1 MRVAVIVR
9 SLNMGGMQRAA
20 VSLAES
26 FAQGGHESHLIYFK
40 EKNRVFSPDKSVF
53 LHHFNLQ
60 KLSMLS
66 GIGLFFE
73 ILARLLNIFI
83 RNSYFLWSAPFLS
96 ALFRYRLALL
106 EKQYGQFDLIIIRGQ
121 GTFETLWPIKDPRVF
136 QITESMFIPSDTP
149 LKRFYF
155 KFLYHQK
162 NVICVSHAIQE
173 KLLAIYKQTQT
184 SPNRLNV
191 IGNPLKVEDIR
202 KKAEAF
208 FPEISGPYILSVGRI
223 TPNKN
228 ISLLIEAYNLLRS
241 QNKITQELV
250 IIGTG
255 HDLDTVQLRAEE
267 SPYKDS
273 IHLIGQVS
281 NPYPWMKNADLFVL
295 SSKLEGLGMVLL
307 EALACGTKVIST
319 KSQSGVMDIMKG
331 DLVRYLC
338 DQNPESMAERIDM
351 TLHEER
357 IVDFESWIKA
367 FLPQTI
373 IHDFKCL
380 LSDSQPIT

>member
-1 MRVAVIVR
+1 
-9 SLNMGGMQRAA
+9 MGGMQRAA

-26 FAQGGHESHLIYFK
+26 FAQEGHESHLIYFK
-40 EKNRVFSPDKSVF
+40 EKNKVFTPDKSVI

-60 KLSMLS
+60 RLSILS

-73 ILARLLNIFI
+73 LLSRLLNIFI

-96 ALFRYRLALL
+96 FLFRYRLALI
-106 EKQYGQFDLIIIRGQ
+106 EKQYGTFDLIIIRGQ
-121 GTFETLWPIKDPRVF
+121 GTFETLWPIKDLRYF

-162 NVICVSHAIQE
+162 NVICVSQAIQE
-173 KLLAIYKQTQT
+173 KLLTIYKQTGT
-184 SPNRLNV
+184 HPNHLNV
-191 IGNPLKVEDIR
+191 IGNPLKVENIR
-202 KKAEAF
+202 KKAEEF
-208 FPEISGPYILSVGRI
+208 IPEMSESYILSVGRI

-228 ISLLIEAYNLLRS
+228 ISLLIEAYNLLRN
-241 QNKITQELV
+241 QNEVIQKLV

-255 HDLDTVQLRAEE
+255 HDLENVRHKTEE

-273 IHLIGQVS
+273 IHLIGQIS

-319 KSQSGVMDIMKG
+319 KSQSGVMDIMQG
-331 DLVRYLC
+331 DLAQYLC
-338 DQNPESMAERIDM
+338 DQNPESMAERINM

-357 IVDFESWIKA
+357 ILDFESCIKA

>member
-1 MRVAVIVR
+1 MRVAVVVR
-9 SLNMGGMQRAA
+9 SLNMGGMQRSA

-26 FAQGGHESHLIYFK
+26 FAHEGHESHLIYFK
-40 EKNRVFSPDKSVF
+40 EKNRVFTPDSSVI

-60 KLSMLS
+60 KLSALS
-66 GIGLFFE
+66 IIGLFFE
-73 ILARLLNIFI
+73 LFSRLLNIFI
-83 RNSYFLWSAPFLS
+83 RNSYFLWSAPYLS
-96 ALFRYRLALL
+96 FLFRYRISAL
-106 EKQYGQFDLIIIRGQ
+106 EKQYGQFDLIVIRGQ
-121 GTFETLWPIKDPRVF
+121 GTFETLWPIKDSRYF
-136 QITESMFIPSDTP
+136 QITESMFIPSDTV

-162 NVICVSHAIQE
+162 NVICVSNAIQK
-173 KLLAIYKQTQT
+173 KLLAVYNQTRT

-191 IGNPLKVEDIR
+191 IGNPLKAKDIQ

-208 FPEISGPYILSVGRI
+208 IPEISESYILSVGRV

-228 ISLLIEAYNLLRS
+228 ISLLVDAYNLLRS
-241 QNKITQELV
+241 QEKITQKLV

-255 HDLDTVQLRAEE
+255 HDLENVRKRVEE

-273 IHLIGQVS
+273 IFLMGQIS
-281 NPYPWMKNADLFVL
+281 NPYPWMKHADLFVL

-319 KSQSGVMDIMKG
+319 KSQSGILDIMQG
-331 DLVRYLC
+331 DLARYLC
-338 DQNPESMAERIDM
+338 EQNPQSMAELIN
-351 TLHEER
+351 TALHEES
-357 IVDFESWIKA
+357 ILDFESCISP

-373 IHDFKCL
+373 VQDFEYL

>member
-26 FAQGGHESHLIYFK
+26 FAHEGHESHLIYFK
-40 EKNRVFSPDKSVF
+40 EKNRVFTPDTSVI

-60 KLSMLS
+60 KLSILS
-66 GIGLFFE
+66 VVGLFSELFS
-73 ILARLLNIFI
+73 RLLNIFI

-96 ALFRYRLALL
+96 FLFRYRLAAL
-106 EKQYGQFDLIIIRGQ
+106 EKRYGRFDLIVIRGQ
-121 GTFETLWPIKDPRVF
+121 GTFETLWPIKDPRYF
-136 QITESMFIPSDTP
+136 QITESMFIPSDTR

-162 NVICVSHAIQE
+162 NVICVSHAIQD

-191 IGNPLKVEDIR
+191 IGNPLKAEEIR
-202 KKAEAF
+202 QKAEAF
-208 FPEISGPYILSVGRI
+208 IPEISGSYILSVGRV

-228 ISLLIEAYNLLRS
+228 ISLLIDAYTLLKS
-241 QNKITQELV
+241 QNKITQKLV

-255 HDLDTVQLRAEE
+255 HDLENVRHRAEE

-273 IHLIGQVS
+273 IFLMGQIS
-281 NPYPWMKNADLFVL
+281 NPYPWMKHADLFVL

-307 EALACGTKVIST
+307 EALACGTKVVST
-319 KSQSGVMDIMKG
+319 KSQSGILDIMQG
-331 DLVRYLC
+331 DLTRYLC
-338 DQNPESMAERIDM
+338 EQNPESMAELID
-351 TLHEER
+351 TALHEE
-357 IVDFESWIKA
+357 ITLDFESLVA
-367 FLPQTI
+367 PFSPQTI
-373 IHDFKCL
+373 VQDFERL
-380 LSDSQPIT
+380 LNVSHSIT